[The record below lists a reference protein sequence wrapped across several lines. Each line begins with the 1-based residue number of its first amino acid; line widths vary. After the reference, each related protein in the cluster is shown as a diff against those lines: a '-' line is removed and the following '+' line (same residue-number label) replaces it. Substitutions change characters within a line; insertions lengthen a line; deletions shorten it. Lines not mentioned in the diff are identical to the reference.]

1 MVTLTLRTGA
11 YPGKVG
17 KRTSMHTDQKWKW
30 AGIVSVVSIVGVL
43 LTDVVA
49 NVVAG
54 YISDQIKGWEVPEQA
69 TAAARQASAPLPETI
84 MAASER
90 SFPERQASAPPQALS
105 ASETQPKITARAQT
119 FPTPESKPK
128 VAILPPSETQPEEVP
143 AANPL
148 PRSEP
153 QPEVTGRVEQVI
165 DTGTLKIEGETIHLA
180 GITGLG
186 SPYRDQLQKFIE
198 EQGKEIRC
206 TPSGGTRHTCFVKNV
221 DLALAALTNGAAR
234 LAAGA
239 SPQYQHAAEDARR
252 NRRGI
257 FQ

>member
-1 MVTLTLRTGA
+1 
-11 YPGKVG
+11 
-17 KRTSMHTDQKWKW
+17 MHTDQKWKW
-30 AGIVSVVSIVGVL
+30 AGIVSLVSIAGVL
-43 LTDVVA
+43 LTDIVA

-54 YISDQIKGWEVPEQA
+54 YISDEIKGWQVPEQA
-69 TAAARQASAPLPETI
+69 TAAQQPPARLPET
-84 MAASER
+84 MMVASGR
-90 SFPERQASAPPQALS
+90 SFPERQASVVPQALS
-105 ASETQPKITARAQT
+105 PAETQPKIIALPQAL
-119 FPTPESKPK
+119 PTPEAQAK
-128 VAILPPSETQPEEVP
+128 VTVLPPSETQPKAV
-143 AANPL
+143 AAAKPL
-148 PRSEP
+148 APSEP
-153 QPEVTGRVEQVI
+153 QPEEVAGRVEQVI

-206 TPSGGTRHTCFVKNV
+206 TPSGTRHICFVKNV

-234 LAAGA
+234 LAEGA
-239 SPQYQHAAEDARR
+239 TPQYQRAAEDARR

>member
-1 MVTLTLRTGA
+1 MATLTLRTGV
-11 YPGKVG
+11 YLGKVG
-17 KRTSMHTDQKWKW
+17 KRASMHTDQKWKW

-69 TAAARQASAPLPETI
+69 TAARQASAQLPETI
-84 MAASER
+84 VAASEH
-90 SFPERQASAPPQALS
+90 SFPERQASVAPQALS
-105 ASETQPKITARAQT
+105 PSETQPKITARAQT
-119 FPTPESKPK
+119 FPTPESQSN
-128 VAILPPSETQPEEVP
+128 VAVLPPSETQPEAVP
-143 AANPL
+143 SANPP

-153 QPEVTGRVEQVI
+153 QREVTGRVEQVI

-206 TPSGGTRHTCFVKNV
+206 TASGARHTCFVKNV

-234 LAAGA
+234 LSADA